1 MQNKYQNNSL
11 QKSSYS
17 TVQQV
22 NTPSPNSPDPLI
34 SKGWER
40 EQYVGII
47 ILFISLI
54 AAVGYLSRR
63 LEYALLFAVTL
74 SIILVVFFLT
84 M

>member
-1 MQNKYQNNSL
+1 M
-11 QKSSYS
+11 
-17 TVQQV
+17 QQV
-22 NTPSPNSPDPLI
+22 DTPSPNSPDPLI
-34 SKGWER
+34 AKGWER
-40 EQYVGII
+40 EQYVGIT

-63 LEYALLFAVTL
+63 LGYALLFAVTL